1 MNTTAIIYIVF
12 FSVIILLSLFVLGFF
27 HKLKKYIS
35 INISA
40 SNGKTIRIFLIGL
53 ISLFLIGFLINN
65 KNNSSSNSTTP
76 DLNNNPKKTEPSLS
90 ECLQL
95 YGNSPDMTPWELAQA
110 ECLLQQNDYKTA
122 CDCMV
127 LLAK

>member
-1 MNTTAIIYIVF
+1 MNTSAIIYTVF

-27 HKLKKYIS
+27 HTLKKYIS
-35 INISA
+35 INLSA
-40 SNGKTIRIFLIGL
+40 SNSKIIRNFSIGL
-53 ISLFLIGFLINN
+53 ISFLLIGFLINN

-76 DLNNNPKKTEPSLS
+76 DINNAPIKTETSLS
-90 ECLQL
+90 ECLRL

>member
-1 MNTTAIIYIVF
+1 MNTSAIIYTVF
-12 FSVIILLSLFVLGFF
+12 FSVIILLSLYVLGFF
-27 HKLKKYIS
+27 HTLKKYIS
-35 INISA
+35 INLSA
-40 SNGKTIRIFLIGL
+40 SNSKIIRNFSIGL
-53 ISLFLIGFLINN
+53 ISFLLIGFLINN

-76 DLNNNPKKTEPSLS
+76 DINNAPIKTDPSLS
-90 ECLQL
+90 ECLRL

>member
-1 MNTTAIIYIVF
+1 MNTSAIIYTVF
-12 FSVIILLSLFVLGFF
+12 FSVIILLSLYVLGFF
-27 HKLKKYIS
+27 HTLKKYIS
-35 INISA
+35 INLSA
-40 SNGKTIRIFLIGL
+40 SNSKIIRNFSIGL
-53 ISLFLIGFLINN
+53 ISFLLIGFLINN

-76 DLNNNPKKTEPSLS
+76 DINNAPIKTETSLS
-90 ECLQL
+90 ECLRL

>member
-12 FSVIILLSLFVLGFF
+12 FSVIILLSLYILGFF

-35 INISA
+35 INLTANDSKI
-40 SNGKTIRIFLIGL
+40 IRNFSIGL
-53 ISLFLIGFLINN
+53 ISFIMIGFLINN

-76 DLNNNPKKTEPSLS
+76 DINNAPIKTEASLS
-90 ECLQL
+90 ECLRL